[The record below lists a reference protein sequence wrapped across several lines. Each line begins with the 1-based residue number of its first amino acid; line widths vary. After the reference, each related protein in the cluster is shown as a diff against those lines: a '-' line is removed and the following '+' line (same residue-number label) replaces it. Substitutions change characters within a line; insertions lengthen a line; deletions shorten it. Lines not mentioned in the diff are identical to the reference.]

1 MIDSSTISVKN
12 LDTDYVIF
20 LFFFFLIFEKFGSS
34 LFRSE
39 VKMTLEDW
47 KVFNSI

>member
-20 LFFFFLIFEKFGSS
+20 LFFLIFEKFGSS

-39 VKMTLEDW
+39 VKMTLKDW